1 MKASYNLNSD
11 LGRKAAIADY
21 LTTKPRVNSYLVTY
35 RRYFYDDGDCEDYSP
50 EYFKEFSDEQIAII
64 RELFA

>member
-1 MKASYNLNSD
+1 MKASYNLNLD

-35 RRYFYDDGDCEDYSP
+35 RRYFYNDGDCEDYTT
-50 EYFKEFSDEQIAII
+50 E
-64 RELFA
+64 